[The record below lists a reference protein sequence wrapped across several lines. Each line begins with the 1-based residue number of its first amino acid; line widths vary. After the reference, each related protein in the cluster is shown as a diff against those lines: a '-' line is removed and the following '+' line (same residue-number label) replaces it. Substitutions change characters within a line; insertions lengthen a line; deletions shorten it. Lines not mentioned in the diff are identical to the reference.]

1 MSDKH
6 PPFIAS
12 PELLALTNFFEEQRP
27 GAVLTWD
34 DIQEA
39 TSVLMDEDGRR
50 KARAAVVRAGHPP
63 PEPVWGV
70 GLHLAEASIAVS
82 GARRRSQ
89 KTMRAASKAA
99 VYAAECIGQFGD
111 DIDPRD
117 YERLMHQSVT
127 LAGIA
132 AMAGEEVKAAKRIEK
147 AREAAAAKQQSYAQT
162 ARESQL
168 AVLRKLT
175 PKKETDE

>member
-1 MSDKH
+1 MSEKQ

-12 PELLALTNFFEEQRP
+12 PELLSLTDFFEEQKP

-34 DIQEA
+34 EIQEA

-63 PEPVWGV
+63 PEPVHGV
-70 GLHLAEASIAVS
+70 GLHLAEAAIAVS
-82 GARRRSQ
+82 GARRRSA

-99 VYAAECIGQFGD
+99 GYAAECIGQFGD
-111 DIDPRD
+111 DLDPRD
-117 YERLMHQSVT
+117 YERLMHQSIT
-127 LAGIA
+127 LAGLA

-147 AREAAAAKQQSYAQT
+147 AREAAAETQQT
-162 ARESQL
+162 MNHKAREAQL
-168 AVLRKLT
+168 AMLRKLSQS
-175 PKKETDE
+175 KETDR